1 MTKAGPPPMP
11 PWIESERIHNNTLS
25 DLLLRFIEAN
35 PEQLDGNETAEEWV
49 VSLWKVRNPA
59 AKLRKS
65 LDEFLAIFESFDGPD
80 VDALRKAIEPLT
92 K

>member
-1 MTKAGPPPMP
+1 MTRAGPLPTPSCT
-11 PWIESERIHNNTLS
+11 ESEHVHSNTLS
-25 DLLLRFIEAN
+25 ALLLRFIEAN

-49 VSLWKVRNPA
+49 FSLWKVRNPA
-59 AKLRKS
+59 AKLKKS

-80 VDALRKAIEPLT
+80 VDALRKAIERLT